1 MTMTNEER
9 QRMVELCRQIAV
21 EEDSCEMIELVREL
35 NDVLEADGLEAKEK
49 RLRPQSTGVLQSN
62 V

>member
-35 NDVLEADGLEAKEK
+35 NDVLEAKEK
-49 RLRPQSTGVLQSN
+49 RLRPQSTGVLQS
-62 V
+62 

>member
-1 MTMTNEER
+1 MNWPMTNEER

-35 NDVLEADGLEAKEK
+35 NDVLEAKEK
-49 RLRPQSTGVLQSN
+49 RLRLQSTGVLQSN